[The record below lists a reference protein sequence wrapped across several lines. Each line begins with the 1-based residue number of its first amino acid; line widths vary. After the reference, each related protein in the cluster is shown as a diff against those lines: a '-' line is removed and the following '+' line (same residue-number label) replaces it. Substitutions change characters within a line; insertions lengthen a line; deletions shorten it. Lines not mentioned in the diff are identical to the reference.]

1 MEWKYDGETVGK
13 LSTFPQASRD
23 VMHLIFSIGTIPKD
37 MKLLDRACNE
47 LTIKGN
53 IVICTSVYKCKSSQL
68 DKATILGYGDSQKE
82 KILRRLMQNFFAD
95 LVLTEEIIR
104 HMLMNDREIES
115 TKGMKK
121 QLHLIREALEYEQ
134 QLNENYN
141 QEISVRQLQRF
152 LGRSG
157 YTICSPLPPL
167 SKNGEFFKAK
177 EKLLINFICD

>member
-1 MEWKYDGETVGK
+1 
-13 LSTFPQASRD
+13 
-23 VMHLIFSIGTIPKD
+23 

-121 QLHLIREALEYEQ
+121 HLIREALEYEQ

-152 LGRSG
+152 IGR
-157 YTICSPLPPL
+157 
-167 SKNGEFFKAK
+167 
-177 EKLLINFICD
+177 